1 MSKKANKNTAT
12 AQNGKSV
19 QTEAVPMQPQQPI
32 APNGNS
38 SETASG
44 VAGVEATSANPQSID
59 AAPDQTEDHLP
70 DPTEQDGQVLTLAT
84 LSQVRQGDIDAMS
97 FKELDDFVD
106 RGVQCIAF
114 HHADVI
120 KARKAMLP
128 AIWRVHDA
136 LSCQGRRTD
145 LLDAPADLTFDA
157 WVRNKAC
164 LGSRATIY
172 RLLADGDIPQ
182 QKQFAKGT
190 KVKVEGKVDVGVVTR
205 VHEVDGGVPKVD
217 VLFEGEK
224 KAETC
229 VAESLV
235 RVTVRKIAVGDR
247 LVFKDK
253 NGVEYRYEGDGKIV
267 LTAGFLEGAKTED
280 LEDDDSSTSEGDGSA
295 PAEQYL

>member
-1 MSKKANKNTAT
+1 
-12 AQNGKSV
+12 
-19 QTEAVPMQPQQPI
+19 
-32 APNGNS
+32 
-38 SETASG
+38 
-44 VAGVEATSANPQSID
+44 
-59 AAPDQTEDHLP
+59 
-70 DPTEQDGQVLTLAT
+70 
-84 LSQVRQGDIDAMS
+84 MS

-145 LLDAPADLTFDA
+145 LLDAPDDLTFDA

-172 RLLADGDIPQ
+172 RLLADGHISQ

-190 KVKVEGKVDVGVVTR
+190 KVKVEGKVDVGVVTL
-205 VHEVDGGVPKVD
+205 VHEVDGGGVPQVD

-224 KAETC
+224 EAVTC
-229 VAESLV
+229 VAKNLV

-253 NGVEYRYEGDGKIV
+253 KGVEYRYEGNEKIV

>member
-1 MSKKANKNTAT
+1 
-12 AQNGKSV
+12 
-19 QTEAVPMQPQQPI
+19 
-32 APNGNS
+32 
-38 SETASG
+38 
-44 VAGVEATSANPQSID
+44 
-59 AAPDQTEDHLP
+59 
-70 DPTEQDGQVLTLAT
+70 
-84 LSQVRQGDIDAMS
+84 
-97 FKELDDFVD
+97 
-106 RGVQCIAF
+106 
-114 HHADVI
+114 
-120 KARKAMLP
+120 
-128 AIWRVHDA
+128 

-172 RLLADGDIPQ
+172 RLLADGHIPQ
-182 QKQFAKGT
+182 QFAKGT
-190 KVKVEGKVDVGVVTR
+190 KVKVEGKVDVGVVTL
-205 VHEVDGGVPKVD
+205 VHEVDGGGVPQVD

-224 KAETC
+224 EAVTC
-229 VAESLV
+229 VAKNLV

>member
-1 MSKKANKNTAT
+1 MKYPIKKAANAQTAE
-12 AQNGKSV
+12 SV
-19 QTEAVPMQPQQPI
+19 QTDAVPVRPQQPI
-32 APNGNS
+32 TPDVT
-38 SETASG
+38 TAEN
-44 VAGVEATSANPQSID
+44 ASAAVGAEGASTNPQSVP
-59 AAPDQTEDHLP
+59 AAPDQTEGHLP

-84 LSQVRQGDIDAMS
+84 LSQVRQGEINAMS

-136 LSCQGRRTD
+136 LSRQGRRTD
-145 LLDAPADLTFDA
+145 LLDAPDDLTFDA

>member
-1 MSKKANKNTAT
+1 
-12 AQNGKSV
+12 
-19 QTEAVPMQPQQPI
+19 
-32 APNGNS
+32 
-38 SETASG
+38 
-44 VAGVEATSANPQSID
+44 
-59 AAPDQTEDHLP
+59 
-70 DPTEQDGQVLTLAT
+70 
-84 LSQVRQGDIDAMS
+84 MS

-145 LLDAPADLTFDA
+145 LLDAPDDLTFDA

-172 RLLADGDIPQ
+172 RLLADGHISQ

-190 KVKVEGKVDVGVVTR
+190 KVKVEGKVDVGVVTL
-205 VHEVDGGVPKVD
+205 VHEVDGGGVPQVD

-224 KAETC
+224 EAVTC
-229 VAESLV
+229 VAKNLV

-253 NGVEYRYEGDGKIV
+253 KGVEYRYEGSGTLKRM
-267 LTAGFLEGAKTED
+267 AGLLEGGKEGAQ
-280 LEDDDSSTSEGDGSA
+280 DDDSSKDEGAGSA
-295 PAEQYL
+295 PAEQYI